1 MVESLAKLV
10 KQGCIHDA
18 HFPAEHVE
26 KLRQSIDASTP
37 QEITKLRCLPGG
49 AQLSRLLPRRPKPQH
64 LKTPA
69 AVAYALLSFQ
79 NRPRAL
85 PFNCQRHASISGDV
99 SARRTQ

>member
-26 KLRQSIDASTP
+26 KLRESVDASTP
-37 QEITKLRCLPGG
+37 QEMTKLRCLPGG

-64 LKTPA
+64 LKTPP
-69 AVAYALLSFQ
+69 AVTDALLSFQ
-79 NRPRAL
+79 NRSRAL
-85 PFNCQRHASISGDV
+85 PFDCYCHDKH
-99 SARRTQ
+99 